1 MSIAIGGFA
10 STGLIFPLP
19 DNRSML
25 FRVLYDGQQMVVKS
39 LVLESQVEIAW
50 KDLIRG
56 YRSSPFIASGSR
68 PLNLKAVI

>member
-25 FRVLYDGQQMVVKS
+25 FGVLYDGQQMVVKS
-39 LVLESQVEIAW
+39 LVLESQVEIVCQ
-50 KDLIRG
+50 
-56 YRSSPFIASGSR
+56 SSMRIDIESDE
-68 PLNLKAVI
+68 

>member
-39 LVLESQVEIAW
+39 LVLESQVEIV
-50 KDLIRG
+50 
-56 YRSSPFIASGSR
+56 YQSSMEE
-68 PLNLKAVI
+68 